1 MRLRQE
7 IQEMLRAQL
16 IATAALTGGLHWYD
30 ICADLKCTQCGSV
43 GWVGLRPNWGEVID
57 YNRDLR

>member
-1 MRLRQE
+1 
-7 IQEMLRAQL
+7 MLRAQL